1 MATPARPFATALTV
15 LCLTALVGCSTA
27 PAPAASSQAAN
38 APRSSDPASAGGPP
52 SGPAQGG
59 QAASAPAAPPAR
71 EKVRIAHVSN
81 GATMGVIDIV
91 KQSGM
96 FDRYGVDAELTLI
109 RSPLSVA
116 ALLAGEVDFN
126 FIAAR
131 PIITSNLEGG
141 DTVLVACGIPI
152 AFWWVF
158 AKPNISRPEDLKGQ
172 RVASGRRGSDLYAI
186 FNLVAPR
193 WGLGPDDYTTIQIDA
208 DTEKILALQND
219 AADAAVISVPY
230 NLQAK
235 ALGLRQIADIGDLGV
250 PWPASCLGTTKRFT
264 EQRSAALRGVLQ
276 AYVAAGQWM
285 KTHRNESIDML
296 LKFTETDDRAV
307 LEEAFNTVLKYQ
319 AAVPYPT
326 LEGVQTLLN
335 SLDNEAAA
343 SAPPERFVDDR
354 ILRELDTAGFVQSLR

>member
-1 MATPARPFATALTV
+1 MGERGRRYTTALTV
-15 LCLTALVGCSTA
+15 ICLAALVGCSAAPAATA
-27 PAPAASSQAAN
+27 TSPTADTSRSGGAAPAASGTGSAAPTGQTG
-38 APRSSDPASAGGPP
+38 APS
-52 SGPAQGG
+52 
-59 QAASAPAAPPAR
+59 APPAR

-96 FDRYGVDAELTLI
+96 FERYGVDAELTLI

-141 DTVLVACGIPI
+141 DTVLVACGIPV

-158 AKPNISRPEDLKGQ
+158 AKPSIAKPEDLKGQ
-172 RVASGRRGSDLYAI
+172 RVASGRRGSDLYAV

-193 WGLGPDDYTTIQIDA
+193 YGLGPDDYTTLQIDA
-208 DTEKILALQND
+208 DTEKIVALQND

-235 ALGLRQIADIGDLGV
+235 ALGLRQIADIGDLSI
-250 PWPASCLGTTKRFT
+250 PWPASCLGTTRRFT
-264 EQRSAALRGVLQ
+264 DQRSAALRGVLQ

-285 KTHRNESIDML
+285 RGHRTEAVDML

-307 LEEAFNTVLKYQ
+307 LEDAFNTVLKYQ
-319 AAVPYPT
+319 AAMPYPT
-326 LEGVQTLLN
+326 TEGVQTLLN
-335 SLDNEAAA
+335 SLDNDAAS
-343 SAPPERFVDDR
+343 SAPPERFIDDR
-354 ILRELDTAGFVQSLR
+354 ILRELDAAGFVQTVGQ